1 MSLCR
6 IVLFAILL
14 SRSSATCQAPSIQ
27 QALRVALRVTAL
39 CCMVHSAIRVSRFS
53 AGSHP
58 SLQQALRAALRVIML
73 CCTVLFAIP
82 VSRPSACCLLLPFEQ
97 ALIVALRMML
107 ICCMVFSAISTSVS
121 RRVAL

>member
-1 MSLCR
+1 M
-6 IVLFAILL
+6 
-14 SRSSATCQAPSIQ
+14 
-27 QALRVALRVTAL
+27 ALRVTAL
-39 CCMVHSAIRVSRFS
+39 CCMVLSAIRVSRFS